1 MKHKLGRVCFRC
13 YLAGRKRGPCRP
25 PPRTP
30 PQPEL
35 EAAAEAPW
43 AALPQALRE
52 REALPPT
59 SRYDSRH
66 TGGTPE
72 NAHWELFHSFENVQN
87 KTLIGTFEGY
97 LPFIHTDRSG
107 GGKGAEYFREE
118 SKWRS
123 KSTLANHTFSSLFT
137 DRTLLYNDSLLKAVK

>member
-13 YLAGRKRGPCRP
+13 RSGGRKTRP
-25 PPRTP
+25 LPPAAPTT
-30 PQPEL
+30 
-35 EAAAEAPW
+35 AAARAG
-43 AALPQALRE
+43 AARRLPGPRGLKLSGGEE
-52 REALPPT
+52 R
-59 SRYDSRH
+59 SRQRPGTTRA